1 MKIIKY
7 KKGTKGLYKVEL
19 EDGRVLSLYE
29 DVILKFE
36 LLLKKEIFEEEFDSI
51 NKYNL
56 ECDVYYVALNSI
68 KNRFRSIYELSELL
82 KKKEY
87 PE

>member
-36 LLLKKEIFEEEFDSI
+36 LLL
-51 NKYNL
+51 NK
-56 ECDVYYVALNSI
+56 
-68 KNRFRSIYELSELL
+68 
-82 KKKEY
+82 
-87 PE
+87 

>member
-29 DVILKFE
+29 DVIIKYGILTKRE
-36 LLLKKEIFEEEFDSI
+36 VSDRDLVMILEE
-51 NKYNL
+51 NKNY
-56 ECDVYYVALNSI
+56 ECYYHGQRKCHS
-68 KNRFRSIYELSELL
+68 FLSWF
-82 KKKEY
+82 KANCC
-87 PE
+87 